1 MILAL
6 SVIACGWSRLPSSEL
21 RSCIT
26 IANKTGGLS
35 RQTSRSRDSVCEWFD
50 LRANRLDLAKGM
62 IMAFHISGKIG
73 GVGGRTH
80 WELCLVLTS
89 CFTEPSTSAC
99 VEDRGKGI
107 AP

>member
-1 MILAL
+1 MPCDEDLMILAL

-62 IMAFHISGKIG
+62 IMAFHISFAYMI
-73 GVGGRTH
+73 
-80 WELCLVLTS
+80 ELKFILVDMIS
-89 CFTEPSTSAC
+89 
-99 VEDRGKGI
+99 KGI
-107 AP
+107 ATHLSMI